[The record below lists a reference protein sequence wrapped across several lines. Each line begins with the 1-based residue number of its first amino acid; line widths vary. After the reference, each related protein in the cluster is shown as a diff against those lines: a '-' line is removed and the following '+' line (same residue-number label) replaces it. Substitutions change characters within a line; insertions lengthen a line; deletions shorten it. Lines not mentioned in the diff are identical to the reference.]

1 MAKRS
6 VSDCV
11 AKQLQLNLNKMLVQD
26 YVEDYG
32 GSVSLESIRV
42 SELIEQ
48 IVKLNKMID
57 LHEKS
62 SRDKAM
68 IMQYKAMKKE
78 FVVEL
83 KELLKSLQ
91 FNVSDIV

>member
-11 AKQLQLNLNKMLVQD
+11 AKQLQLNLDKMLVQ
-26 YVEDYG
+26 DYG

-83 KELLKSLQ
+83 KGLLKSLQ